1 MPSRMPSITLRRP
14 RLDSDRTAAGGNEG
28 RVRGRLRKRSIFS
41 TPDVNDVCNEDR
53 KVENGRIK
61 GENGDVNM
69 VKGAYKYLY

>member
-1 MPSRMPSITLRRP
+1 M
-14 RLDSDRTAAGGNEG
+14 
-28 RVRGRLRKRSIFS
+28 RKRSIFS

-53 KVENGRIK
+53 KVGNGRIK